1 MLATAD
7 RGDAARR
14 HIAHVVTS
22 LEDLS
27 AEDVLGLLGHVEELR
42 ARLWRKMLVSPPATT
57 PDHPSQ
63 SRLMTV
69 YEVAAILRYSRGH
82 IYELIRSGDL
92 KAVKNGRS
100 VRITADAVAAWQ
112 ERHGR
117 TGVDAAYSVSLDSP
131 RDRRSSKAR
140 PAGTGIDPARVRQA
154 PGRSPGD
161 RRQVGDGRAGYPRA
175 RSEAHNDSGRRR
187 RIGESEEPSEAA
199 SQPQRRDLPAERQEE
214 ESLTLWQ
221 AFDDGGAQ
229 KMTSG
234 SWTIATPTA
243 HASA

>member
-1 MLATAD
+1 MLAPAD

-14 HIAHVVTS
+14 HIADVVAS
-22 LEDLS
+22 LEVLS

-42 ARLWRKMLVSPPATT
+42 ARLWRKTLVPPPATT
-57 PDHPSQ
+57 PDRPSQ

-69 YEVAAILRYSRGH
+69 SEVAAMLRYSPGH

-92 KAVKNGRS
+92 QAVKNGRS
-100 VRITADAVAAWQ
+100 VRITADALAAWQ
-112 ERHGR
+112 GRHGR
-117 TGVDAAYSVSLDSP
+117 PAVDEGYSVSLDSP

-140 PAGTGIDPARVRQA
+140 PAGIGIDPAGVRQA

-161 RRQVGDGRAGYPRA
+161 RRQMGDGRAGYPRA

-199 SQPQRRDLPAERQEE
+199 SQPQRRNLPADR
-214 ESLTLWQ
+214 
-221 AFDDGGAQ
+221 
-229 KMTSG
+229 
-234 SWTIATPTA
+234 
-243 HASA
+243 